1 MAHAQIAIFAR
12 MAKGGDSARRLI
24 YGQATKLGRNLHAIR
39 YNESRDEFYVANPFA
54 QAILTFRGGA
64 TGQEAPIR
72 IIQGSKT
79 RLEMPDTL
87 EIDPVHNEIIV
98 PQEDEVLVYPLTA
111 NGDVAPIRILHGGR
125 NNGWRS
131 ASGGIAVDP
140 VHNLM
145 VVAGTVLGDS
155 NMWHSPYEGDNRES
169 LLIFDRLADGDVKP
183 LRIIRGPHTGMH
195 AIRQMEIQPKGGWI
209 VISQMTSGEIPEP
222 EGTFVGVWSIN
233 DSGDVPPRWKI
244 DGIISNGMKKPHGI
258 ALDPKHKEVVVADMR
273 LNAILTFYF
282 PEIF

>member
-12 MAKGGDSARRLI
+12 MAKGGDAARRLI
-24 YGQATKLGRNLHAIR
+24 YGQPTKLGRNLHAIR
-39 YNESRDEFYVANPFA
+39 YNESRDEFYVANPVA

-64 TGQEAPIR
+64 TGQEPPIR
-72 IIQGSKT
+72 VIQGSKT

-87 EIDPVHNEIIV
+87 EVDPVHNEIIV
-98 PQEDEVLVYPLTA
+98 AQEDEILVYPLTA
-111 NGDVAPIRILHGGR
+111 SGDVAPLRILHGGPK
-125 NNGWRS
+125 NGWRS

-140 VHNLM
+140 VHNL
-145 VVAGTVLGDS
+145 VAVAGTVLGDS

-233 DSGDVPPRWKI
+233 DHGDVPPRWKI
-244 DGIISNGMKKPHGI
+244 DGIPSNGMKKPHGI